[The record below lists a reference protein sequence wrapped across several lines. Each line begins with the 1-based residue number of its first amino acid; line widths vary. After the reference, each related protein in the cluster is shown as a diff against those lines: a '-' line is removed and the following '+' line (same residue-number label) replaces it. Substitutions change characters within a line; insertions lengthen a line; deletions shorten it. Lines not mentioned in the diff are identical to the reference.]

1 LSILVQTL
9 RNTILVSIFVGG
21 SAFQYGFFF
30 LNTEPS
36 GIRGEVRAVILSTL
50 LFSSFLCW
58 AGTIRYANHLGFS
71 VGTLDMKI
79 KEVLEIEKQEKEKMD
94 SLRAQ
99 SLSQLEEQQEI
110 SSVSSGAHVSRTDVN
125 GKLSYV
131 AVAPHTAEGQHRTIS
146 DIMDGMNELCVSMS
160 TCFSLGFRFLFVS
173 IPFAFYSAGP
183 IALIVAS
190 AVMLIFLF
198 EIDHVEKSTYNVM
211 AGFSRRRK
219 I

>member
-1 LSILVQTL
+1 M
-9 RNTILVSIFVGG
+9 GG

-71 VGTLDMKI
+71 VGTLDLKI
-79 KEVLEIEKQEKEKMD
+79 KEALKIEKQEKEKLD
-94 SLRAQ
+94 RLRAK
-99 SLSQLEEQQEI
+99 SLPELEEQQEI
-110 SSVSSGAHVSRTDVN
+110 SSESSVAYGSQTDVN

-131 AVAPHTAEGQHRTIS
+131 AVAPQTADGQGQHRTIS
-146 DIMDGMNELCVSMS
+146 EIMDGMNELCVSMS

>member
-1 LSILVQTL
+1 M
-9 RNTILVSIFVGG
+9 GG
-21 SAFQYGFFF
+21 SAFQYGFYF

-36 GIRGEVRAVILSTL
+36 DIREGVRAVILSTL

-79 KEVLEIEKQEKEKMD
+79 KEVLQIEKLEKERLN
-94 SLRAQ
+94 SLQADN
-99 SLSQLEEQQEI
+99 LIGLEEQQEI
-110 SSVSSGAHVSRTDVN
+110 SYDSPLSHVKRTNVN
-125 GKLSYV
+125 GKPPYV
-131 AVAPHTAEGQHRTIS
+131 SSVPQTAEVQHRTIS
-146 DIMDGMNELCVSMS
+146 AIMDGMNELCVSMS

-198 EIDHVEKSTYNVM
+198 EIDHVEKSTYNAM
-211 AGFSRRRK
+211 AGFFRK
-219 I
+219 SKT

>member
-1 LSILVQTL
+1 M
-9 RNTILVSIFVGG
+9 VSIFVGG

-36 GIRGEVRAVILSTL
+36 GIREGVRAVILSSL

-71 VGTLDMKI
+71 IGTLDLKI
-79 KEVLEIEKQEKEKMD
+79 KEVLQIERLEKERLD
-94 SLRAQ
+94 SLRAEN
-99 SLSQLEEQQEI
+99 LIGLEEQQETSRD
-110 SSVSSGAHVSRTDVN
+110 SSLSHSSKTKAN
-125 GKLSYV
+125 GKLSC
-131 AVAPHTAEGQHRTIS
+131 AVSVPPTAEVQQKTIS

-160 TCFSLGFRFLFVS
+160 SCFSLGFRFLFVS

-190 AVMLIFLF
+190 AVILIFLF

-211 AGFSRRRK
+211 AGFSRRK
-219 I
+219 KS

>member
-1 LSILVQTL
+1 M
-9 RNTILVSIFVGG
+9 GG
-21 SAFQYGFFF
+21 SAFQYGFYF

-36 GIRGEVRAVILSTL
+36 DIREGVRAVILSAL

-71 VGTLDMKI
+71 VGTLDLKI
-79 KEVLEIEKQEKEKMD
+79 KEVLQIEKLEKERQD
-94 SLRAQ
+94 SLRANN
-99 SLSQLEEQQEI
+99 LIGLEEQQEI
-110 SSVSSGAHVSRTDVN
+110 SYNSHLSDVSRSNVDGKSSYVSSVQQ
-125 GKLSYV
+125 
-131 AVAPHTAEGQHRTIS
+131 TAEVQHRTIS
-146 DIMDGMNELCVSMS
+146 AIMDGMNELCVSMS

-198 EIDHVEKSTYNVM
+198 EIDHVEKSTYNAM
-211 AGFSRRRK
+211 AGFFRRNK
-219 I
+219 T

>member
-1 LSILVQTL
+1 M

-21 SAFQYGFFF
+21 SAFQYGFYF

-36 GIRGEVRAVILSTL
+36 DIREGVRAVILSTL

-79 KEVLEIEKQEKEKMD
+79 KEVLQIEKLEKERLN
-94 SLRAQ
+94 SLQADN
-99 SLSQLEEQQEI
+99 LIGLEEQQEI
-110 SSVSSGAHVSRTDVN
+110 SYDSPLSHAKRTNVN
-125 GKLSYV
+125 GKPPYV
-131 AVAPHTAEGQHRTIS
+131 SSAPQTAEVQHRTIS
-146 DIMDGMNELCVSMS
+146 AIMDGMNELCVSMS

-198 EIDHVEKSTYNVM
+198 EIDHVEKSTYNAM
-211 AGFSRRRK
+211 AGFFRRRN

>member
-1 LSILVQTL
+1 M
-9 RNTILVSIFVGG
+9 GG
-21 SAFQYGFFF
+21 SAFQYGFYF

-36 GIRGEVRAVILSTL
+36 DIREGVRAVILSTL

-79 KEVLEIEKQEKEKMD
+79 KEVLQIEKLEKERLN
-94 SLRAQ
+94 SLQADN
-99 SLSQLEEQQEI
+99 LIGLEEQQEI
-110 SSVSSGAHVSRTDVN
+110 SYDSPLSHVKRTNVN
-125 GKLSYV
+125 GKPPYV
-131 AVAPHTAEGQHRTIS
+131 SSVPQTAEVQHRTIS
-146 DIMDGMNELCVSMS
+146 AIMDGMNELCVSMS

-198 EIDHVEKSTYNVM
+198 EIDHVEKSTYNAM
-211 AGFSRRRK
+211 AGFFRK
-219 I
+219 SET